1 MKLFTNYLKNSCLGL
16 IKPLL
21 LYLENVQKNLQFGT
35 GSFLVFPSTKVF
47 QQVTMIL
54 LLCATGSTWAQNV
67 AIEGT
72 VSDETGPLPGVNVI
86 VKGTFTGTISDIDGA
101 YSLDAQIGETL
112 VYSFLGYKSQ
122 EIIVETN
129 DPLDITLE
137 FSTST
142 LGEIVMIGYGAK
154 KKVSLTSAV
163 SSIGSDEILTTS
175 NENVQNMLTG
185 KIAGLRVIQN
195 SSEPGSF
202 DNSIDIRGLG
212 NPLIIIDGIPRENMS
227 RLNPDDIESV
237 SVLKDASA
245 AIYGVRAAN
254 GVILITTK
262 KGTPGKMELNYTGTY
277 GIQVPS
283 GMPET
288 VGAIDYMTLVNES
301 TMHNVNGG
309 RLVYTEEDFDAF
321 KNGTRTSTNW
331 YNEVMRDAAPQ
342 TQHSLSASGGSEK
355 IKYFFSTGY
364 TYQESIIKSDDL
376 NYERFN
382 IRSNISAELAKGLTM
397 SLNLSGTMD
406 EKEQPFEA
414 AWWIIRSMWYQPP
427 TEMPYANGNPDYLSN
442 VLGGLN
448 PVSQSNADVNG
459 YQNFNNKWF
468 QSSLSLDYDVPF
480 VEGLNVKALYSY
492 DYQIS
497 VNKQFRK
504 EYNQYT
510 YNAENDSYN
519 AHVNNAPSRIRR
531 SFYEYPDNL
540 ARISLDYDRTFG
552 DHKLTGLLL
561 YEQSTESADNFYAQ
575 RDLSIPVDQLIA
587 GNSEDQEGYMSVN
600 NLYKFANKAV
610 VGRLTYDYRSK
621 YLAEFS
627 FRQDGSS
634 KFSKDKQWGL
644 FPAVSLGWRFSE
656 ENFWKNSPLSFINNF
671 KLRGSY
677 GRTGDDSA
685 SNYQFITGY
694 NYPASGSNNGLPPGS
709 VFGNTFVNAI
719 QSKGLPN
726 PDITWYTSDMYDI
739 GVDLE
744 AWDGLFGFTFDYFAR
759 IRDGLLANRGLSF
772 PDVVGTSLPQ
782 ENLNGDRTSGFD
794 MEFSHLNTIGD
805 FHYNIKGTFGFTR
818 TENTHI
824 EQAEAGN
831 SYLNWLHNQSNRNQ
845 GVYWGYGSS
854 GRYENYGD
862 IVNSPT
868 YVGRN
873 VVVGDYNYMDWNGD
887 GTNNSLDSHPIAYTG
902 RPMITFGTNLNGT
915 YKKLDFNLLFQGAAK
930 TEVAYFEQLNNPLWA
945 GGAPLTQF
953 VDRYH
958 PVDPTA
964 DPYDPNTEWVTG
976 RFAYTGTVP
985 YTNTSIN
992 VQDASYVRLKSVEVG
1007 YSFNDNIRVF
1017 VNGYN
1022 LLTWTD
1028 LKYLDPEHPSS
1039 TYGYLYPLNKKFAVG
1054 INFKL

>member
-1 MKLFTNYLKNSCLGL
+1 MKLFANYLR
-16 IKPLL
+16 
-21 LYLENVQKNLQFGT
+21 
-35 GSFLVFPSTKVF
+35 GSFLVHLKTMLLQLVSLQKKLISSFGNFSTIPNNKVF
-47 QQVTMIL
+47 QKLSMFLVL
-54 LLCATGSTWAQNV
+54 LISCSTWAQEVN
-67 AIEGT
+67 IEGT

-86 VKGTFTGTISDIDGA
+86 VKGTSNGTITDMDGT
-101 YSLDAQIGETL
+101 YSISTEIGETL
-112 VYSFLGYKSQ
+112 VFSFLGYKTR
-122 EIIVETN
+122 EVKVENN
-129 DPLDITLE
+129 DPLNVILKI
-137 FSTST
+137 STST
-142 LGEIVMIGYGAK
+142 LEEVVMIGYGAK

-163 SSIGSDEILTTS
+163 SSIDSEEIMTTR

-212 NPLIIIDGIPRENMS
+212 DPLIIIDGIPRDNIS

-245 AIYGVRAAN
+245 AVYGVRAAN

-309 RLVYTEEDFDAF
+309 RLAYTEEDFEAF
-321 KNGTRTSTNW
+321 RNGTRTSTNW
-331 YNEVMRDAAPQ
+331 YDEVMRDAAPQ
-342 TQHSLSASGGSEK
+342 TQHSLSANGGTEK
-355 IKYFFSTGY
+355 IRYFFSTGY

-382 IRSNISAELAKGLTM
+382 IRSNISAELADGLTM

-414 AWWIIRSMWYQPP
+414 AWWVIRSMWYQPP

-442 VLGGLN
+442 VIGGLN

-459 YQNFNNKWF
+459 YQRFNNKWF
-468 QSSLSLDYDVPF
+468 QSSLSLDYDIPF

-497 VNKQFRK
+497 VNKLFRK

-510 YNAENDSYN
+510 YNAENDTYN
-519 AHVNNAPSRIRR
+519 PHVNNSPSRIRR
-531 SFYEYPDNL
+531 SFFEYPDNL
-540 ARISLDYDRTFG
+540 ARISLDYERDFG
-552 DHKLTGLLL
+552 DHNVTGLLL

-587 GNSEDQEGYMSVN
+587 GNSEDQEGYMSVG

-610 VGRLTYDYRSK
+610 VGRLAYDYSSK

-634 KFSKDKQWGL
+634 KFSEDKQWGF
-644 FPAVSLGWRFSE
+644 FPAVSIGWRLSE
-656 ENFWKNSPLSFINNF
+656 EDFWRSSPLSFVNNF

-685 SNYQFITGY
+685 SSYQFISGY
-694 NYPASGSNNGLPPGS
+694 NYPAGGSSNGLPPGS
-709 VFGNTFVNAI
+709 VFGNTFVNAV

-726 PDITWYTSDMYDI
+726 PAITWYTSDMYDI

-744 AWDGLFGFTFDYFAR
+744 AWDGLFGFTFDYFVR
-759 IRDGLLANRGLSF
+759 ERDGLLATRGLSL

-794 MEFSHLNTIGD
+794 LEVSHQNSFGD
-805 FHYNIKGTFGFTR
+805 FNYNVRGTLGYTR
-818 TENTHI
+818 TRNTYI

-831 SYLNWLHNQSNRNQ
+831 SYLNWLHNASNRNQ
-845 GVYWGYGSS
+845 GVYWGYGSA

-868 YVGRN
+868 YVARN
-873 VVVGDYNYMDWNGD
+873 VVVGDYNYLDWNND
-887 GTNNSLDSHPIAYTG
+887 GVNNILDSHPIAYTG
-902 RPMITFGTNLNGT
+902 RPLVTYGMNLNGNFR
-915 YKKLDFNLLFQGAAK
+915 KLDFNLLFQGAAK

-953 VDRYH
+953 MDRYH

-964 DPYDPNTEWVTG
+964 DPYDPDTEWVAG
-976 RFAYTGTVP
+976 RFAYTGTIP
-985 YTNTSIN
+985 YTNTSFN
-992 VQDASYVRLKSVEVG
+992 VQDASYLRLKSVELG
-1007 YSFNDNIRVF
+1007 YSFNEHIRVF

-1022 LLTWTD
+1022 ILTWTD
-1028 LKYLDPEHPSS
+1028 LKYVDPEHPSS

-1054 INFKL
+1054 LNINL